1 MSNIENIREREF
13 KHLKKE
19 ECVELKKLFEE
30 NTAFCFI
37 VEKGVGDPSRT
48 RNAAILRRKIL
59 KEVPTAI
66 LAEIDLCVMSSKS
79 FVAREQFLII
89 DKEGTTESTQH
100 IGDIIADSEIV
111 DSMIVFYKTVESGYK
126 KCFKVVFS
134 DSTHSAIVKKANLVI
149 DGDHLLLTIRHLT
162 QKDIK
167 DEKECKKK

>member
-1 MSNIENIREREF
+1 MSTIEDIRKREF
-13 KHLKKE
+13 KHLKKD
-19 ECVELKKLFEE
+19 ECAELKKLFEE
-30 NTAFCFI
+30 NPAFCFI

-48 RNAAILRRKIL
+48 RNAAILRRRIL

-66 LAEIDLCVMSSKS
+66 IMETDLCVMSNKS

-89 DKEGTTESTQH
+89 DKEGTSESTQH
-100 IGDIIADSEIV
+100 IGDIIAESEIV

-134 DSTHSAIVKKANLVI
+134 DTNHAAIVKEANLVI

-167 DEKECKKK
+167 DEKVSKDR